1 MNMLLK
7 RLRRVVFAL
16 MCMCAS
22 TNLAGAQ
29 SSQGNVMNETH
40 YPYLEE
46 ASRLCREND
55 IQGLEQMTD
64 ALIEK
69 ASYETEQIP
78 VSMVNALCAE
88 IANSSLRNESGK
100 RKRLMVRR
108 LASMALKETDPSDFR
123 SKLSILDAYL
133 RVDAANQ
140 SYTTND
146 WPSMRRLSAQQWLST
161 WIDLEH
167 QIDDKWALE
176 APENSVRPYIPPESI
191 PFVSGMSP
199 DGIKDP
205 EIRAEYESHL
215 EKNRVVSE
223 RNRRQQELRKLKAKY
238 APVIE
243 AYLVGLYS
251 ESPANRQELNELL
264 SNVADETFRKNIQ
277 DVLTH

>member
-1 MNMLLK
+1 MNMLL
-7 RLRRVVFAL
+7 RLLQRLVFAL
-16 MCMCAS
+16 MCLCAS
-22 TNLAGAQ
+22 SNLAGAQ
-29 SSQGNVMNETH
+29 SSQGNVMNETNH
-40 YPYLEE
+40 PYLEE

-55 IQGLEQMTD
+55 IQGLEQMAD

-69 ASYETEQIP
+69 ASHETEPVP

-88 IANSSLRNESGK
+88 IARSSFRNGLDE
-100 RKRLMVRR
+100 RKRLVVRR
-108 LASMALKETDPSDFR
+108 LASMALQETAPSDVR

-133 RVDAANQ
+133 RVDAANR
-140 SYTTND
+140 SSTTND
-146 WPSMRRLSAQQWLST
+146 WPSMRRLSAQQWLAT
-161 WIDLEH
+161 WNDLEH

-176 APENSVRPYIPPESI
+176 APENSVRPYLPPGSI

-205 EIRAEYESHL
+205 QIRAEYEAHL

-251 ESPANRQELNELL
+251 ESPTNRQELNELL
-264 SNVADETFRKNIQ
+264 SNVADETLRKNIQ
-277 DVLTH
+277 DDLTH